1 MKKLSL
7 IYFPNPK
14 LKLVASEVLEIND
27 EIRDIAEQ
35 MQKLMYESDGVG
47 LAATQVDIQ
56 QRIIVIDVSP
66 NHSAPTCL
74 INPKIISHNGN
85 MKTPEGC
92 LSFPGI
98 YAKVERH
105 HDVVV
110 EYMSLAGEI
119 KTIEAKG
126 GLLSACLQH
135 EIDHLDG
142 ITFYDHLSPL
152 KKKLLKEKIRKMKVK
167 S

>member
-14 LKLVASEVLEIND
+14 LKLVASPVAEIND
-27 EIRDIAEQ
+27 EIREIAKQ
-35 MQKLMYESDGVG
+35 MQELMYESDGVG

-56 QRIIVIDVSP
+56 QRIIIVDISHDR
-66 NHSAPTCL
+66 SAPTCL
-74 INPKIISHNGN
+74 INPEIISFDGK

-110 EYMSLAGEI
+110 QYLDLDNQVQE
-119 KTIEAKG
+119 IEAKG

-142 ITFYDHLSPL
+142 ITFYDHLSNV
-152 KKKLLKEKIRKMKVK
+152 KKKLLKDKIRKMKGK
-167 S
+167 T

>member
-14 LKLVASEVLEIND
+14 LKLVATSVDEITD
-27 EIRDIAEQ
+27 AIRDIAQQMEQ
-35 MQKLMYESDGVG
+35 IMYSADGVG
-47 LAATQVDIQ
+47 LAATQVDVQ
-56 QRIIVIDVSP
+56 KRIILIDITS
-66 NHSAPTCL
+66 NRSAPQCL
-74 INPKIISHNGN
+74 INPKIISGEGN

-98 YAKVERH
+98 YAKVKRH
-105 HDVVV
+105 HDVIV
-110 EYMSLAGEI
+110 EYRNLDWEI
-119 KTIEAKG
+119 KTMEAKG

-142 ITFYDHLSPL
+142 ITFYDHLSSL
-152 KKKLLKEKIRKMKVK
+152 KQKMLKEKIRKMKVK
-167 S
+167 N